1 MSSLPTTDPAAEGA
15 MTLDGLRR
23 TMLGMLAPAL
33 GAAEAEG
40 CVRAILEDAGGYS
53 RLDTVVHAGRML
65 EPFTVARLTGMARR
79 VLGGEPVQYVTGHA
93 RFYGMDLRVT
103 PAVLIPRPETEGLVD
118 MIADAWGDRPDL
130 RVLDV
135 CTGSGCIAIA
145 LARRLPFA
153 RVTAT
158 DISDAALDVAR
169 GNAAAMGMR
178 IDFRHEDA
186 LRPDT
191 TVRDVW
197 DIIVSNPPYIADS
210 ESAAME
216 PRVLLHEPHTALF
229 VPDAD
234 PLRFYRPITLYAA
247 AALRPDGQL
256 YFEINPRYADATA
269 QCMSDAGL
277 ADIRLDRDFCG
288 RVRYASAVRPSRP

>member
-1 MSSLPTTDPAAEGA
+1 
-15 MTLDGLRR
+15 MTLGELRR
-23 TMLGMLAPAL
+23 AMLGMLAPEP
-33 GAAEAEG
+33 GDAEAEG

-53 RLDTVVHAGRML
+53 RLDTVIHADRML
-65 EPFTVARLTGMARR
+65 EPFTVARLSGMARR

-118 MIADAWGDRPDL
+118 LIADTWGDRPDL

-169 GNAAAMGMR
+169 ANAKALGVR

-186 LRPDT
+186 LRPESAPSDA
-191 TVRDVW
+191 W

-210 ESAAME
+210 ESDAME
-216 PRVLLHEPHTALF
+216 PHVLLHEPHTALF

-234 PLRFYRPITLYAA
+234 PLRFYRPISSYAA
-247 AALRPDGQL
+247 AALRHGGQL

-269 QCMSDAGL
+269 QCMRDASL
-277 ADIRLDRDFCG
+277 ADVRLDRDFCG